1 MVDEFESTFR
11 SPKGLTLPL
20 LESTWADLLTEE
32 VGEEAEVAAEVTAEE
47 IEVTEVAA
55 AGVEVTVGVT
65 MAAVVHLLRITEAD
79 PEGIIVQDLDH
90 TLLVVTERGQTG
102 CCGLKI

>member
-11 SPKGLTLPL
+11 SPRGLILPL

-32 VGEEAEVAAEVTAEE
+32 VGEEAAVAAEVIAEE
-47 IEVTEVAA
+47 IEATEVAV
-55 AGVEVTVGVT
+55 VEVTVEVT
-65 MAAVVHLLRITEAD
+65 MEAVVHLLRITEAD

-102 CCGLKI
+102 CCGLKK